1 MVRSKYIPEPKSRPD
16 ASESIGCLPLAEG
29 YSITFRNFD
38 LQKQKPKIVQLK
50 VAGTEAVT
58 VPAGTFD
65 TFKVELTPTDG
76 GPDKET
82 LWIAKDS
89 RTAVKISLVMSQMG
103 GATMTEELLP

>member
-1 MVRSKYIPEPKSRPD
+1 VVRSKYIPEPKSRPD

-38 LQKQKPKIVQLK
+38 LQKQKSKIVQLK

-65 TFKVELTPTDG
+65 WFKLTPTDG
-76 GPDKET
+76 GPDKKT

-89 RTAVKISLVMSQMG
+89 RTAVKISLVISQMG
-103 GATMTEELLP
+103 GQR